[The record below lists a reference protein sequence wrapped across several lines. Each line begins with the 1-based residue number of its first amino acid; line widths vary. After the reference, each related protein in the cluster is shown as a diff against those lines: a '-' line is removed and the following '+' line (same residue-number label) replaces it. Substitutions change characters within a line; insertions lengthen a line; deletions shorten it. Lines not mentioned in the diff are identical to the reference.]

1 MKTSVYSRHL
11 RILTGRRAAA
21 AAVLVVLAACLKVP
35 TQTPTMKEVGVEHV
49 TATQLREMVL
59 EYATQFGQAV
69 EYMSDS
75 IIKTN
80 DDADV
85 QYRALMWKS
94 VSIATVREAALISD
108 PLLALVD
115 VWLYTV
121 QMTAFVESPP
131 ENYDQ
136 LPEEYREVALA
147 LVRRLRTRAHD
158 LAVHVVGPEVA
169 ARAEPKIEAFAAAN
183 PIDPITLNRTSIMS
197 ADSSTL
203 RQVGGG
209 IGGAI
214 GATYWSM
221 RDVADRAGAIND
233 ALGKELRW
241 NLQLMAYELA
251 RMPAVDSTL
260 TSVRT
265 SLDRIAA
272 LADTLPPLVSGERAA
287 VLDALHTELVN
298 LTLSIDAMRTETLDA
313 VTQERVAVMEAL
325 TVQRIA
331 VIAAVHEQRIATL
344 MTMDS
349 IVTRAIDQS
358 NQVVD
363 HIFWRAFQLIA
374 VMGVGIVLLVLLLL
388 RARPGG
394 RERVS

>member
-1 MKTSVYSRHL
+1 MISRHS
-11 RILTGRRAAA
+11 RRLNALVRRHSAAA
-21 AAVLVVLAACLKVP
+21 AALLLLTACLKVP
-35 TQTPTMKEVGVEHV
+35 TQTPTMKRAEVEHI

-59 EYATQFGQAV
+59 EYARQFGQAV
-69 EYMSDS
+69 EYVSDS
-75 IIKTN
+75 IINTN

-85 QYRALMWKS
+85 QYRALQWKA

-108 PLLALVD
+108 PLLALAD

-121 QMTAFVESPP
+121 QMTSFVESPP
-131 ENYDQ
+131 PGYDQ

-147 LVRRLRTRAHD
+147 LVHDLRTKARD
-158 LAVHVVGPEVA
+158 LAVYVVGPERA
-169 ARAEPKIEAFAAAN
+169 AGAEPRIEAFAAAH
-183 PIDPITLNRTSIMS
+183 PIDPITLNRTSVLS
-197 ADSSTL
+197 ADSLTL

-251 RMPAVDSTL
+251 QMPAVDSTL
-260 TSVRT
+260 TSVRS

-272 LADTLPPLVSGERAA
+272 LADTLPPLVSGERAV
-287 VLDALHTELVN
+287 VLDALHMELAN
-298 LTLSIDAMRTETLDA
+298 LTRSIDAMRVETLDA
-313 VTQERVAVMEAL
+313 VTQERIAVMEAL
-325 TVQRIA
+325 TIQRVA
-331 VIAAVHEQRIATL
+331 VLAAVHEQRIATL

-374 VMGVGIVLLVLLLL
+374 VMGLGIVVLVLLLL
-388 RARPGG
+388 RAQRGG

>member
-1 MKTSVYSRHL
+1 MSAYSRRQRGL
-11 RILTGRRAAA
+11 VGRRSAAA
-21 AAVLVVLAACLKVP
+21 AALLLLTACLKVP
-35 TQTPTMKEVGVEHV
+35 TQTPTMKQVGVEHI

-69 EYMSDS
+69 EFVSDS
-75 IIKTN
+75 IIRTN
-80 DDADV
+80 SDATV

-131 ENYDQ
+131 ESYDT

-147 LVRRLRTRAHD
+147 LVRRLRTRARD

-183 PIDPITLNRTSIMS
+183 PIDPITLNRASIMS

-251 RMPAVDSTL
+251 QMPVVDSTL
-260 TSVRT
+260 TSVRS
-265 SLDRIAA
+265 SLDRLSA

-287 VLDALHTELVN
+287 VLDALHTELAN
-298 LTLSIDAMRTETLDA
+298 LTRSIDAMRIGTLDA

-325 TVQRIA
+325 TLQRVA
-331 VIAAVHEQRIATL
+331 VLAAVHEQRIATL
-344 MTMDS
+344 MAMDS
-349 IVTRAIDQS
+349 MVIRAIDES
-358 NQVVD
+358 NRVVD
-363 HIFWRAFQLIA
+363 HIFWRAFQLMA
-374 VMGVGIVLLVLLLL
+374 VLGVGVVLLVVLLL
-388 RARPGG
+388 RAQRGG
-394 RERVS
+394 RERMS

>member
-1 MKTSVYSRHL
+1 MSAYSRRQRGL
-11 RILTGRRAAA
+11 VGRRSAAA
-21 AAVLVVLAACLKVP
+21 AALLLLTACLKVP
-35 TQTPTMKEVGVEHV
+35 TQTPTMKQVGVEHI

-59 EYATQFGQAV
+59 EYATQFGHAV
-69 EYMSDS
+69 EFVSDS
-75 IIKTN
+75 IIRTN
-80 DDADV
+80 SDATV

-131 ENYDQ
+131 ESYDT

-147 LVRRLRTRAHD
+147 LVRRLRTRARD

-183 PIDPITLNRTSIMS
+183 PIDPITLNRASIMS

-251 RMPAVDSTL
+251 QMPVVDSTL
-260 TSVRT
+260 TSVRS
-265 SLDRIAA
+265 SLDRLSA

-287 VLDALHTELVN
+287 VLDALHTELAN
-298 LTLSIDAMRTETLDA
+298 LTRSIDAMRIGTLDA

-325 TVQRIA
+325 TMQRIA
-331 VIAAVHEQRIATL
+331 VIASVHEQRIATL
-344 MTMDS
+344 MAMDS
-349 IVTRAIDQS
+349 IVTRAIGQS
-358 NQVVD
+358 NEVVD
-363 HIFWRAFQLIA
+363 HIFWRAFQLMA
-374 VMGVGIVLLVLLLL
+374 VLGVGVVVLVLLVL
-388 RARPGG
+388 RGRRDG
-394 RERVS
+394 RERMS

>member
-1 MKTSVYSRHL
+1 MMMSVYRTRL
-11 RILTGRRAAA
+11 
-21 AAVLVVLAACLKVP
+21 AAVGALLLLAACLKVP
-35 TQTPTMKEVGVEHV
+35 NQTPTMKRAGVEDI

-59 EYATQFGQAV
+59 EYARQFGQAV
-69 EYMSDS
+69 EFVSDS
-75 IIKTN
+75 VIRTN
-80 DDADV
+80 DDAEV
-85 QYRALMWKS
+85 QYRALLWKS

-108 PLLALVD
+108 PLLALAD

-131 ENYDQ
+131 QGYRT
-136 LPEEYREVALA
+136 LPEEYREVALG
-147 LVRRLRTRAHD
+147 LVRQLRADARD
-158 LAVHVVGPEVA
+158 LATHVVGPEKA
-169 ARAEPKIEAFAAAN
+169 AEAKPKIEAFAAAH
-183 PIDPITLNRTSIMS
+183 PIDPITLNRTSILS
-197 ADSSTL
+197 ADSLTL

-241 NLQLMAYELA
+241 NLQLMVYELA
-251 RMPAVDSTL
+251 QMPAVDSTL

-298 LTLSIDAMRTETLDA
+298 LTRSIDAMRIGTLDA
-313 VTQERVAVMEAL
+313 VAQERVAVMEAL
-325 TVQRIA
+325 TLQRIA
-331 VIAAVHEQRIATL
+331 VLAAVHEQRIATL
-344 MTMDS
+344 MAMDS
-349 IVTRAIDQS
+349 IVTRAIDRS
-358 NQVVD
+358 DRVVD
-363 HIFWRAFQLIA
+363 HIFWRAFQLMA
-374 VMGVGIVLLVLLLL
+374 VMGVGIVVLVLLLL
-388 RARPGG
+388 RAQRGG

>member
-1 MKTSVYSRHL
+1 MLKTYAMAATAAL
-11 RILTGRRAAA
+11 LLLT
-21 AAVLVVLAACLKVP
+21 ACLKVP
-35 TQTPTMKEVGVEHV
+35 TQTPTMKEVGVEHI

-80 DDADV
+80 SDATV
-85 QYRALMWKS
+85 QYRALLWKS

-131 ENYDQ
+131 KGYEQ

-147 LVRRLRTRAHD
+147 LIRRLRTRARD
-158 LAVHVVGPEVA
+158 LAVRVVGEETA
-169 ARAEPKIEAFAAAN
+169 ARAEPRIEAFAAAN
-183 PIDPITLNRTSIMS
+183 PIDPITLNRMSILS
-197 ADSSTL
+197 ADSLTL
-203 RQVGGG
+203 RNVGGG

-260 TSVRT
+260 TSVRS
-265 SLDRIAA
+265 SLDRLSA
-272 LADTLPPLVSGERAA
+272 LADTLPPLVSGERAE

-298 LTLSIDAMRTETLDA
+298 LTRSIDAMRIGTLDA

-344 MTMDS
+344 MAMDS
-349 IVTRAIDQS
+349 IVTRAIDES
-358 NQVVD
+358 NRVVD
-363 HIFWRAFQLIA
+363 HIFWRAFQLMA
-374 VMGVGIVLLVLLLL
+374 VLGVGVVLLVVLLL
-388 RARPGG
+388 RAQRGG
-394 RERVS
+394 RERLS